1 MDVSFMAAFLHLY
14 LLFYKTDLQQHRRIY
29 LYSYEII
36 PEKCVSLQRLL

>member
-1 MDVSFMAAFLHLY
+1 MEVFFMAAFLHLY
-14 LLFYKTDLQQHRRIY
+14 LLLYKTDLQKHRRIY